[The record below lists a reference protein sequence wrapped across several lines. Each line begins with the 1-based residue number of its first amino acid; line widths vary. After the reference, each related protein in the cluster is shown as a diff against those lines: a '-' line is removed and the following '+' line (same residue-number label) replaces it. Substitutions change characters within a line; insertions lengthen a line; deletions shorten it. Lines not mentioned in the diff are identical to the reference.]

1 MTKLGKK
8 RIISLLLCFTM
19 LFSLTSIMAV
29 ADDDTAEDASTT
41 DTPHTTIAVDKTEM
55 EVGDTV
61 TVVVSSTEMT
71 ASSFA
76 CGIQFDL
83 DKLECTSIVGPD
95 EDYPSDFGLTKADTT
110 AKNTWVD
117 ATSTS
122 TVDEANANGKV
133 GFVVVGTSDTEYAA
147 GVIYTATFTA
157 IAGGSAEFVLYEQSD
172 LVSGSAYI
180 SDSVDTKTVN
190 ITVAVTG
197 IALDKTSTSLTVG
210 DTETLTATI
219 FPEDATATV
228 AWESDNESIATVNDG
243 VVTAKAVGT
252 ANITATAGN
261 CSATCA
267 VTVNAIDASG
277 ATVTVAEGTYTY
289 TGSAIEP
296 KVTVTL
302 DGTVLT
308 AGTDYTVTYTNN
320 INAGTT
326 TATVTF
332 TGNYTGSASAT
343 FEIAKADQTLTV
355 TTAKSA
361 RYGTTLDLSS
371 LVSGNQGTL
380 TFTLPSVTNGYSLS
394 GSTLT
399 VSSTIGAAVDVT
411 VTAAETTNYNA
422 SSEYT
427 ITVTSIDKTDVSSA
441 ITFDDGSATYTG
453 AEQSYENAAISGYDG
468 ELAYSY
474 AAVTGT
480 LGDNGKPLTAGTYTV
495 TATYEDSENMGTAE
509 ATFTIEPKEIAASDF
524 DVDTADED
532 YTGEA
537 VTKTIES
544 ALIENTDYTVTY
556 ENNTG
561 IGEAAITIN
570 GTGNYTGEL
579 TYTFNIVGVA
589 VTGVTLDESAVELT
603 VGDTLTLTATVTPE
617 NASDPT
623 VTWKSGKASVAS
635 VDENGVVTALKAGSA
650 VITATAGSYSA
661 TCTVTVTAQEV
672 ASTGAALNVETA
684 TVAVG
689 GTVPVTV
696 SLVPDDTTES
706 IAETAFESSD
716 SSVAAVDENGVVTGA
731 AAGTATI
738 TVTVTTDAGAEY
750 TASCTV
756 TVSDELI
763 AADSESVETVTSTE
777 ISIDTQVGDV
787 EQAVED
793 YLNETYPTMT
803 YTTTDEDGNE
813 VTEEVSGVWEV
824 VDAGSDGTY
833 TVVFIPEDTTTYADA
848 YATVQVSIE
857 KLTPT
862 VDVDYETIS
871 ASGKTLEDAAL
882 TGTATYD
889 GETVEGTLEWDL
901 DETTT
906 VTRGTYYAW
915 TFTPDDTD
923 VYETVTGTVMLWKSS
938 SSGSSSGGSSSS
950 SSTSSISS
958 TSAEGGSVSFS
969 SSSAAA
975 GRTVTVTVTPD
986 EGYVLASLTVT
997 DADGNTIEVTDNGDG
1012 TYSFTMPS
1020 SEVTV
1025 TPVFAEENCP
1035 SEPYTDVDTSKW
1047 YHSAI
1052 DYALNNG
1059 YFSGTS
1065 ATTFEPDASM
1075 TRGMFVQVLANIAG
1089 IDASEY
1095 AGSSFTDVADDAW
1108 YAAAVEWAYQNGI
1121 VLGVTDD
1128 TFAPETTISREQMVV
1143 MLYRYAEYLGED
1155 VSVADESAINAFADS
1170 ASVSDWAVTAMA
1182 WAVEN
1187 GVINGTENG
1196 IEPLRNATRAE
1207 AAQMFKNFD
1216 ERT

>member
-1 MTKLGKK
+1 
-8 RIISLLLCFTM
+8 
-19 LFSLTSIMAV
+19 
-29 ADDDTAEDASTT
+29 
-41 DTPHTTIAVDKTEM
+41 
-55 EVGDTV
+55 
-61 TVVVSSTEMT
+61 
-71 ASSFA
+71 
-76 CGIQFDL
+76 
-83 DKLECTSIVGPD
+83 
-95 EDYPSDFGLTKADTT
+95 
-110 AKNTWVD
+110 
-117 ATSTS
+117 
-122 TVDEANANGKV
+122 
-133 GFVVVGTSDTEYAA
+133 
-147 GVIYTATFTA
+147 
-157 IAGGSAEFVLYEQSD
+157 
-172 LVSGSAYI
+172 
-180 SDSVDTKTVN
+180 
-190 ITVAVTG
+190 
-197 IALDKTSTSLTVG
+197 
-210 DTETLTATI
+210 
-219 FPEDATATV
+219 
-228 AWESDNESIATVNDG
+228 
-243 VVTAKAVGT
+243 
-252 ANITATAGN
+252 
-261 CSATCA
+261 
-267 VTVNAIDASG
+267 
-277 ATVTVAEGTYTY
+277 
-289 TGSAIEP
+289 
-296 KVTVTL
+296 
-302 DGTVLT
+302 
-308 AGTDYTVTYTNN
+308 
-320 INAGTT
+320 
-326 TATVTF
+326 
-332 TGNYTGSASAT
+332 
-343 FEIAKADQTLTV
+343 
-355 TTAKSA
+355 
-361 RYGTTLDLSS
+361 
-371 LVSGNQGTL
+371 
-380 TFTLPSVTNGYSLS
+380 
-394 GSTLT
+394 
-399 VSSTIGAAVDVT
+399 
-411 VTAAETTNYNA
+411 
-422 SSEYT
+422 
-427 ITVTSIDKTDVSSA
+427 
-441 ITFDDGSATYTG
+441 YTG
-453 AEQSYENAAISGYDG
+453 AEQSIAEATIESGYTG
-468 ELAYSY
+468 SFTYSY
-474 AAVTGT
+474 ALNGQTLTG
-480 LGDNGKPLTAGTYTV
+480 LPVDAGEYTV
-495 TATYEDSENMGTAE
+495 TATYEDSENIGTAE
-509 ATFTIEPKEIAASDF
+509 ATFTIEPKEITASDF
-524 DVDTADED
+524 NVDTADED

-537 VTKTIES
+537 VTKAIES
-544 ALIENTDYTVTY
+544 ALTENTDYTVTY
-556 ENNTG
+556 ENNTD

-570 GTGNYTGEL
+570 GTGNYTGKL
-579 TYTFNIVGVA
+579 TYSFNIVGVA

-617 NASDPT
+617 NATDPT
-623 VTWKSGKASVAS
+623 VTWKSGKASIAR
-635 VDENGVVTALKAGSA
+635 VDENGIVTALKAGSA

-684 TVAVG
+684 AIAVG

-706 IAETAFESSD
+706 IAETEYESSD

-756 TVSDELI
+756 TISDELI
-763 AADSESVETVTSTE
+763 AADSESVETVTSSE
-777 ISIDTQVGDV
+777 ISIDAQVEDA

-813 VTEEVSGVWEV
+813 VTKEVSGVWEV

-833 TVVFIPEDTTTYADA
+833 TVVFTPEDTTTYANA

-871 ASGKTLEDAAL
+871 TSGKTLEDAAL

-901 DETTT
+901 DETTP

-923 VYETVTGTVMLWKSS
+923 VYETVTGTVLLWKSS
-938 SSGSSSGGSSSS
+938 SSGGSSGGSSSS
-950 SSTSSISS
+950 SSSSSISS
-958 TSAEGGSVSFS
+958 TSAEGGTVSFS
-969 SSSAAA
+969 STSAAA

-997 DADGNTIEVTDNGDG
+997 DADGNTIEVTDNGNG

-1020 SEVTV
+1020 SAVTV
-1025 TPVFAEENCP
+1025 TPVFVEENCP

-1075 TRGMFVQVLANIAG
+1075 TRAMFVQVLANIAG

-1095 AGSSFTDVADDAW
+1095 AGSGFTDVADDAW
-1108 YAAAVEWAYQNGI
+1108 YAATVEWAYQNGI

-1187 GVINGTENG
+1187 GVINGTDTG

>member
-1 MTKLGKK
+1 
-8 RIISLLLCFTM
+8 
-19 LFSLTSIMAV
+19 
-29 ADDDTAEDASTT
+29 
-41 DTPHTTIAVDKTEM
+41 
-55 EVGDTV
+55 
-61 TVVVSSTEMT
+61 
-71 ASSFA
+71 
-76 CGIQFDL
+76 
-83 DKLECTSIVGPD
+83 
-95 EDYPSDFGLTKADTT
+95 
-110 AKNTWVD
+110 
-117 ATSTS
+117 
-122 TVDEANANGKV
+122 
-133 GFVVVGTSDTEYAA
+133 
-147 GVIYTATFTA
+147 
-157 IAGGSAEFVLYEQSD
+157 
-172 LVSGSAYI
+172 
-180 SDSVDTKTVN
+180 
-190 ITVAVTG
+190 
-197 IALDKTSTSLTVG
+197 
-210 DTETLTATI
+210 
-219 FPEDATATV
+219 
-228 AWESDNESIATVNDG
+228 
-243 VVTAKAVGT
+243 
-252 ANITATAGN
+252 
-261 CSATCA
+261 
-267 VTVNAIDASG
+267 
-277 ATVTVAEGTYTY
+277 
-289 TGSAIEP
+289 
-296 KVTVTL
+296 
-302 DGTVLT
+302 
-308 AGTDYTVTYTNN
+308 
-320 INAGTT
+320 
-326 TATVTF
+326 
-332 TGNYTGSASAT
+332 
-343 FEIAKADQTLTV
+343 
-355 TTAKSA
+355 
-361 RYGTTLDLSS
+361 
-371 LVSGNQGTL
+371 
-380 TFTLPSVTNGYSLS
+380 
-394 GSTLT
+394 
-399 VSSTIGAAVDVT
+399 
-411 VTAAETTNYNA
+411 
-422 SSEYT
+422 
-427 ITVTSIDKTDVSSA
+427 
-441 ITFDDGSATYTG
+441 
-453 AEQSYENAAISGYDG
+453 
-468 ELAYSY
+468 
-474 AAVTGT
+474 
-480 LGDNGKPLTAGTYTV
+480 
-495 TATYEDSENMGTAE
+495 
-509 ATFTIEPKEIAASDF
+509 
-524 DVDTADED
+524 
-532 YTGEA
+532 
-537 VTKTIES
+537 
-544 ALIENTDYTVTY
+544 
-556 ENNTG
+556 
-561 IGEAAITIN
+561 
-570 GTGNYTGEL
+570 
-579 TYTFNIVGVA
+579 
-589 VTGVTLDESAVELT
+589 
-603 VGDTLTLTATVTPE
+603 
-617 NASDPT
+617 
-623 VTWKSGKASVAS
+623 
-635 VDENGVVTALKAGSA
+635 
-650 VITATAGSYSA
+650 
-661 TCTVTVTAQEV
+661 
-672 ASTGAALNVETA
+672 
-684 TVAVG
+684 
-689 GTVPVTV
+689 
-696 SLVPDDTTES
+696 
-706 IAETAFESSD
+706 
-716 SSVAAVDENGVVTGA
+716 VDENGVVTGA

-763 AADSESVETVTSTE
+763 AADSESVETVASTE
-777 ISIDTQVGDV
+777 ISIDAQVEDV

-833 TVVFIPEDTTTYADA
+833 TVVFTPEDTTTYANA

-923 VYETVTGTVMLWKSS
+923 VYETVTGTVLLWKSS

-958 TSAEGGSVSFS
+958 TSAEGGTVSFS
-969 SSSAAA
+969 STSAAA

-997 DADGNTIEVTDNGDG
+997 DADGNTIEVTDNGNG

-1075 TRGMFVQVLANIAG
+1075 TRAMFVQVLANIAG

-1155 VSVADESAINAFADS
+1155 VSNTDETAMNAFADS
-1170 ASVSDWAVTAMA
+1170 GSVSDWAVTAMA
-1182 WAVEN
+1182 WAVN
-1187 GVINGTENG
+1187 ADIINGTENG
-1196 IEPLRNATRAE
+1196 IEPSRNATRAE